1 MEAMCEDF
9 LAFEDVLK
17 NLRKLDD
24 NIVHSLNTTIPTQ
37 SFAVKGIDPTKQCQ
51 ELYKQLM
58 ELHTNREQAIK
69 NCIIRVSESV
79 HQLKRR
85 RDENEADFQVQKQLR
100 KEQNKLRMMQNE
112 LHVEEVVR
120 DRSLKFF
127 HERCRAYYRPAT
139 STPPI

>member
-1 MEAMCEDF
+1 
-9 LAFEDVLK
+9 
-17 NLRKLDD
+17 
-24 NIVHSLNTTIPTQ
+24 
-37 SFAVKGIDPTKQCQ
+37 
-51 ELYKQLM
+51 M

-120 DRSLKFF
+120 DRSLKV
-127 HERCRAYYRPAT
+127 R
-139 STPPI
+139 